1 MESLLA
7 IQVANGALR
16 GILDSENCYIVAGRS
31 TVDCGLGTY
40 GGIWIVS
47 KRGGEQL
54 MHPSIALLST
64 PTSRRFLSVFP
75 WVLL

>member
-1 MESLLA
+1 MVSPLA
-7 IQVANGALR
+7 MANGTLR
-16 GILDSENCYIVAGRS
+16 GILDSESCCIVACRW

-40 GGIWIVS
+40 GGLWPVG

-54 MHPSIALLST
+54 IPPSIALFST
-64 PTSRRFLSVFP
+64 PTSRRLLSVLP